1 MDFTR
6 YSVDDFVLDE
16 SFQAF
21 VAGTDAAAVRF
32 WQAWLREHVDK
43 QAEADQAQ
51 ALVQGLRLAR
61 PYPVPAGLKRQELLR
76 LRQAR
81 RPLVAQFQLRR
92 QRRVRF
98 AAVALAMALLTGGWW
113 QWGRPAA
120 GVGPMTQV
128 ATGPGQHRTLAL
140 PDGSVVV
147 LNGNSVLT
155 TAARWTAE
163 TPREVWLTGEGYFRV
178 AHLAPRAQTNIAGA
192 PANVKF
198 VVHAGG
204 LTISVLGTQ
213 FDVNSRPAGT
223 KVVLSSGRVA
233 VDRPAWLTRENLL
246 MQPGD
251 LVETSVAQPGLAR
264 RHVQPALYSAWTQG
278 QLRLQQ
284 TSVRDI
290 VQLLRDDYGWQV
302 QVTDSAILHQ
312 TLTGILPA
320 NNPDLLLPALAK
332 SLGIRVT
339 RTGNLVRLQPLAQ

>member
-32 WQAWLREHVDK
+32 WQAWLREHADK
-43 QAEADQAQ
+43 QAEADQAYT
-51 ALVQGLRLAR
+51 LVQGLHSAR

-81 RPLVAQFQLRR
+81 RPLVAQLQLRR

-113 QWGRPAA
+113 QWGRSAA
-120 GVGPMTQV
+120 GAGPMTQL
-128 ATGPGQHRTLAL
+128 ATSPGQHRTLTL

-147 LNGNSVLT
+147 LNGNSTLT

-163 TPREVWLTGEGYFRV
+163 TSREVWLTGEGYFRV

-223 KVVLSSGRVA
+223 KVVLSEGRVA

-251 LVETSVAQPGLAR
+251 LVETSTAQPGLTR

-278 QLRLQQ
+278 QLKFRQ
-284 TSVRDI
+284 TPVQEI
-290 VQLLRDDYGWQV
+290 VQLLRDAYNLRVEVADP
-302 QVTDSAILHQ
+302 AILHQ
-312 TLTGILPA
+312 KITGDVSASNL
-320 NNPDLLLPALAK
+320 NLLLPALAK
-332 SLGIRVT
+332 SLDIQVT
-339 RTGNLVRLQPLAQ
+339 RTGDLVQLESAAR

>member
-32 WQAWLREHVDK
+32 WQAWLREHAGK
-43 QAEADQAQ
+43 QAEADAAF
-51 ALVQGLRLAR
+51 ALVQGLGSAR

-81 RPLVAQFQLRR
+81 RPLLAQLQLRR
-92 QRRVRF
+92 QRRGRF
-98 AAVALAMALLTGGWW
+98 VAVALVMALLTGGWW

-120 GVGPMTQV
+120 DVGPTTQL
-128 ATGPGQHRTLAL
+128 ATGPGKHRTLTL

-147 LNGNSVLT
+147 LNGNSTLT
-155 TAARWTAE
+155 TAARWTTK

-178 AHLAPRAQTNIAGA
+178 AHLAPRARTDIAGA
-192 PANVKF
+192 PASVKF

-264 RHVQPALYSAWTQG
+264 RRVQPALYSAWTQG
-278 QLRLQQ
+278 QLRFRQ
-284 TSVRDI
+284 TPVREI
-290 VQLLRDDYGWQV
+290 VQLLRDAYSLRVDV
-302 QVTDSAILHQ
+302 SDPTILRQ
-312 TLTGILPA
+312 TITGDVSA
-320 NNPDLLLPALAK
+320 NNLDLLLPALAK
-332 SLGIRVT
+332 SLDIQVT
-339 RTGNLVRLQPLAQ
+339 RTGDLVRFEAAAR